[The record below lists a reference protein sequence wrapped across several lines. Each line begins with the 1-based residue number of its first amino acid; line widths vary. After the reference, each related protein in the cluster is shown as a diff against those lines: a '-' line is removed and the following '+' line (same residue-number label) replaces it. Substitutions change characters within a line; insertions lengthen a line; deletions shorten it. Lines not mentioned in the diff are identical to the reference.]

1 MPRPSQRERFLDA
14 AADLVHADGVTELTY
29 DRLVEVTGASK
40 GGLLYHFPSKYDL
53 VAALLEHTF
62 DRFEA
67 AVDARAADDTRP
79 FAWAHAYVDASLDAR
94 VSRPELL
101 TASLLDPDEGHELV
115 RQCGARVA
123 SWQTR
128 MVDDG
133 VPKGLATAVRYA
145 CDGWWA
151 LSAMEMGPVSIDAAT
166 LAAELHDQ
174 LDQAVAVTTAAQG
187 RS

>member
-1 MPRPSQRERFLDA
+1 MPRPSQREHFLEA
-14 AADLVHADGVTELTY
+14 AAELVHCDGATELTY

-62 DRFEA
+62 DRFESE
-67 AVDARAADDTRP
+67 VDARAADDDRA

-101 TASLLDPDEGHELV
+101 TASLLDSDEGHELV
-115 RQCGARVA
+115 HRCGTRIA
-123 SWQTR
+123 SWQDR
-128 MVDDG
+128 MIDDG
-133 VPKGLATAVRYA
+133 VPQGLATAVRYA

-151 LSAMEMGPVSIDAAT
+151 LSALEMGPVSIDADT
-166 LAAELHDQ
+166 LAVELHAQ
-174 LDQAVAVTTAAQG
+174 LDRASSDLTAAKVG
-187 RS
+187 R